1 LWLHF
6 WSVACY
12 DLKLSDDAFYALTP
26 RKLDALLK
34 RHKSSLQST
43 ELLYAQIAS
52 AVYNTGFRATEKPTS
67 PLDFMP
73 SQWAKKAAKKSA
85 HSDSNA
91 PVRMTNKKRKALCSS
106 LNSVLSTLAR
116 KA

>member
-1 LWLHF
+1 M
-6 WSVACY
+6 ARY
-12 DLKLSDDAFYALTP
+12 DLKLSDAAFYALTP

-73 SQWAKKAAKKSA
+73 SQWAKNSNKEKA
-85 HSDSNA
+85 NPA
-91 PVRMTNKKRKALCSS
+91 PKTRMTKKRRLAIWEALRAQ
-106 LNSVLSTLAR
+106 LAPIAR
-116 KA
+116 KG